1 MLRMGK
7 NRPEQPSADETAD
20 YSTPV
25 NQNAANT
32 NAAPAY
38 NANPYGTSAPA
49 SGTNPSPP
57 TSSTPTYPSSSGY
70 QGGAMAQD
78 PNISRPVTESESL
91 AREIKEGNL
100 SGFVGMGTSLT
111 GEANFKAMLRVD
123 GHLSGRVSSSDGTLI
138 VSAGGQV
145 DADVQVS
152 IALINGTVNGDV
164 TATKRIEMGRVAKV
178 NGNIQTP
185 ALVVEQGAIFE
196 GSCRMTQAQ
205 TAPNA
210 STSSATTAS
219 GASPT
224 SSSANTDTKNSSSK
238 PYGKTDSA
246 TTATATTDSSSDAAK
261 SDSAASVAG

>member
-7 NRPEQPSADETAD
+7 NRPEQQPSADETAD

-25 NQNAANT
+25 NQNAT
-32 NAAPAY
+32 STPAY
-38 NANPYGTSAPA
+38 NANPYGTNAPA
-49 SGTNPSPP
+49 SGTNPSPS
-57 TSSTPTYPSSSGY
+57 TSSTPTYPSTSSGY

-123 GHLSGRVSSSDGTLI
+123 GHLSGRVSSPDGTLI

-152 IALINGTVNGDV
+152 IALINGTINGDI

-210 STSSATTAS
+210 STVSATNAS
-219 GASPT
+219 GASAT
-224 SSSANTDTKNSSSK
+224 SSSAYTDTKNSNKS
-238 PYGKTDSA
+238 YGKTDS
-246 TTATATTDSSSDAAK
+246 TATSSAATTDASSDAAK
-261 SDSAASVAG
+261 SDSAATSVAG